1 MTSPLANPNFRWLFG
16 AQICSLVGVGLL
28 TVALSLAA
36 FRIGG
41 VEAAGQV
48 LGLLFALKMI
58 AYVGLAPL
66 AESLLAGVSR
76 RVALVALDI
85 GRMLLLLPMA
95 FTTDIW
101 QIASL
106 SFVFFALSAG
116 FTPLYQSIIPDVVAE
131 DDVYVRALS
140 WSRIAYTL
148 EAVLSPVI
156 AGMLLTVLAGDSLF
170 LVAAAAFVG
179 SIGAILFARIPPHG
193 VQVTKKRFWQRVSK
207 GVSIYVRTPR
217 LRGVFLL
224 NFALSLAMAWVLVNS
239 VVYAGARLGSTETY
253 LPVLMGFY
261 GLGAAIGAVFVPRL
275 VKPLQERR
283 VMSGGAFLFASVGVV
298 FALLPNPSLPALAAV
313 WVGFGLASSLVLTP
327 GGVVI
332 TRSAQ
337 KVDRA
342 AVFAAQFSLSHAGWL
357 VAYPLAGW
365 MATWVSLEM
374 AMLILSLVCATVTI
388 FALRV
393 WPANDPLERAHLHPE
408 LPADHPH
415 LRETDAAGPNHR
427 HVHPYRIDDLHPHW
441 SNGLHDAESKL
452 KTTGLT

>member
-36 FRIGG
+36 FGIGG
-41 VEAAGQV
+41 TEAAGQV

-76 RVALVALDI
+76 KVALIGLNF

-95 FTTDIW
+95 FTSDIW
-101 QIASL
+101 HIAVL
-106 SFVFFALSAG
+106 SFLFFALSAG
-116 FTPLYQSIIPDVVAE
+116 FTPMYQSTIPDVVAE
-131 DDVYVRALS
+131 EEVYVRALS

-156 AGMLLTVLAGDSLF
+156 AGVLLTGLAGGSLF
-170 LVAAAAFVG
+170 LVAATAFAG
-179 SIGAILFARIPPHG
+179 SIGAIFIAWIPPHS
-193 VQVTKKRFWQRVSK
+193 VETTKKRFWRRVSK

-239 VVYAGARLGSTETY
+239 VVYAGARLGSLETY
-253 LPVLMGFY
+253 FPVLMGFY
-261 GLGAAIGAVFVPRL
+261 GLGAAIGAVFVPTL
-275 VKPLQERR
+275 VKRLQERR
-283 VMSGGAFLFASVGVV
+283 VMGGGAFLFAAVGAV
-298 FALLPNPSLPALAAV
+298 FAVLPNPPLAALAVV

-337 KVDRA
+337 KNDRA
-342 AVFAAQFSLSHAGWL
+342 AVFAAQFALSHAGWL

-365 MATWVSLEM
+365 LATWVSLET
-374 AMLILSLVCATVTI
+374 AMLVLSLTCATVTM
-388 FALRV
+388 FALWV
-393 WPANDPLERAHLHPE
+393 WPAHDPLERAHSHPE

-415 LRETDAAGPNHR
+415 LRKTGATGPNHR
-427 HVHPYRIDDLHPHW
+427 HIHSFHIDNLHPHW
-441 SNGLHDAESKL
+441 SNGSA
-452 KTTGLT
+452 

>member
-1 MTSPLANPNFRWLFG
+1 MNSPLANPNFRWLFS
-16 AQICSLVGVGLL
+16 AQICSLVGIGLL

-41 VEAAGQV
+41 AESAGQV
-48 LGLLFALKMI
+48 LGLLLALKMV

-66 AESLLAGVSR
+66 AESLLAGISR
-76 RVALVALDI
+76 KVALVSLDV

-95 FTTDIW
+95 FANNIW
-101 QIASL
+101 QIAGL
-106 SFVFFALSAG
+106 SFMFFALSAG
-116 FTPLYQSIIPDVVAE
+116 FTPLYQSVIPDVVPEE
-131 DDVYVRALS
+131 DTYARALS

-156 AGMLLTVLAGDSLF
+156 AGALLTVLAGDSLF
-170 LVAAAAFVG
+170 LVAALAFTG
-179 SIGAILFARIPPHG
+179 SIGAILFAQIPSQS
-193 VQVTKKRFWQRVSK
+193 VETKKKPFWQRVSK
-207 GVSIYVRTPR
+207 GVSIYIRTPR
-217 LRGVFLL
+217 LRGLFLL

-239 VVYAGARLGSTETY
+239 VVYAGARLGSSETY

-261 GLGAAIGAVFVPRL
+261 GLGAAIGAVVVPRL
-275 VKPLQERR
+275 VKWVQERR
-283 VMSGGAFLFASVGVV
+283 VMSSGTFLFAIVGAV
-298 FALLPNPSLPALAAV
+298 FAGLPNPPLPMLASV

-327 GGVVI
+327 GGLVI

-337 KVDRA
+337 KQDRA

-374 AMLILSLVCATVTI
+374 AMLILSLACATVTL

-393 WPANDPLERAHLHPE
+393 WPANDPLERAHTHPE
-408 LPADHPH
+408 LSEDHPH
-415 LRETDAAGPNHR
+415 LRETNTTGPNHR

-441 SNGLHDAESKL
+441 SNGAV
-452 KTTGLT
+452 